1 MCLVDFIV
9 YYLAEDIS
17 VIVCLVDFI
26 VYYLAEC
33 ISVS

>member
-17 VIVCLVDFI
+17 VSSGLYSHI